1 MSSINY
7 NNIPVSAF
15 VVKSRGIIKYVP
27 EIAVQYEVFNDAL
40 WKTKFPYYANVNYK
54 VLQLTN
60 VGVYS
65 IASPENSKNLLKILS
80 ELNTLYK
87 FVDNYVN
94 LVVTDATGGVGGFA
108 IRLAKTFTKINVV
121 EINNT
126 HADIIKHNLHTY
138 HIDVEDIVH
147 NVDYLDIMH
156 MLQQHIIVFDLPWY
170 GPKYKLEKDIQLS
183 LSNINIWHII
193 NELYKA
199 NKFKACVILVPKNF
213 NFQDFIIN
221 ITSPNIIIKKTNNHF
236 YIIVINLQ

>member
-7 NNIPVSAF
+7 NNIPVNAF

-27 EIAVQYEVFNDAL
+27 EIAIQREAFNDTL
-40 WKTKFPYYANVNYK
+40 WKTKFPYYANVNCK
-54 VLQLTN
+54 TLQLTN
-60 VGVYS
+60 VGMYS
-65 IASPENSKNLLKILS
+65 IASPENSKNLLKILL

-87 FVDNYVN
+87 FVDNYID
-94 LVVTDATGGVGGFA
+94 LIVTDATGGVGGFA

-121 EINNT
+121 EINNI

-138 HIDVEDIVH
+138 NIHDENIVY
-147 NVDYLDIMH
+147 NVDYLDIMYA
-156 MLQQHIIVFDLPWY
+156 LQQHVIVFDLPWC

-199 NKFKACVILVPKNF
+199 NKFKACIILVPKNF

-221 ITSPNIIIKKTNNHF
+221 IISPNLIIKKTSNHF
-236 YIIVINLQ
+236 YIIVINL